1 MNGFEQK
8 INAFVFELLDGYYPE
23 KNDGKVIHDPI
34 WGSVLYSGWEIQ
46 IIDSPVV
53 QRLRDIH
60 QLGMADLTY
69 TAARHSRFEHSLGTA
84 AIAGRMM
91 EHLKKRSKNYNN
103 SKIFLP
109 SFIHYLL
116 SHTIIN

>member
-1 MNGFEQK
+1 MNGLESK
-8 INAFVFELLDGYYPE
+8 INSFVEGLLEGYVPE
-23 KNDGKVIHDPI
+23 KNEGKFIHDPI
-34 WGSVLYSGWEIQ
+34 WGSVFYSGWEIQ

-84 AIAGRMM
+84 AIAGRMI
-91 EHLKKRSKNYNN
+91 EQLKKEAAV
-103 SKIFLP
+103 IP
-109 SFIHYLL
+109 SLILM
-116 SHTIIN
+116 